1 MNLSKKYKKLL
12 LLAAVSSI
20 AFPSAA
26 TFAVDAFAEEAVGFN
41 NTSTDEDT
49 ESFPATEECT
59 ETDLPTKENAED
71 STPAKEGTDDVV
83 SVSSDSATE
92 IKDNSETPK
101 TKVLSSGIEKTEDNK
116 KDKAITTDAPIKSS
130 EPKKTEKSG
139 WIFTDGSWYYY
150 KSNKPY
156 TGWHYMS
163 SGEGEK
169 TPHWSFFGN
178 DGRLYTGWHYMS
190 AKEGE
195 KTPHW
200 SFFGDNGWLRTGW
213 VMFGKGTSEPDGNSA
228 VHWSYFGDNG
238 WLRTEWQKMG
248 AGTSNP
254 DGNAAAHFSYFGDNG
269 WLKTGWIREG
279 NGIEG
284 LRYLDESGWLLGAL
298 GYKTDWQKIGR
309 VYYRFDENG
318 VMNGANMP
326 DYEIYDQMSNYFY
339 GACGPS
345 ASFHAACATG
355 GLSGYTK
362 DLNGYKKFIW
372 DFYGMPYGTN
382 DKHSKGVY
390 TVGSSIVQ
398 LSNFLKKGG
407 VDATYAPNRQ
417 YTAEEVKDALT
428 HGQAV
433 VPLMHVWYVGSNTAY
448 FSQHY
453 VAVTGWRKE
462 GDSLQFYTADSY
474 KNANTGWTDINKDGK
489 KTSAYG
495 YNKYTGY
502 NESLG
507 KAPAPR
513 TGIGYSMKVGSY
525 IHLP

>member
-213 VMFGKGTSEPDGNSA
+213 VRLGKGTSEPDGNSAVHWSYFGDNGWLRTGWVRLGKGTSEPDGNSTAHWSYFGDNGWLRTGWVMFGKGTSEPDGNSA

-407 VDATYAPNRQ
+407 VDATYSPNRQ
-417 YTAEEVKDALT
+417 YTAEAVKDALT

-433 VPLMHVWYVGSNTAY
+433 VPLMHVWYV
-448 FSQHY
+448 
-453 VAVTGWRKE
+453 
-462 GDSLQFYTADSY
+462 
-474 KNANTGWTDINKDGK
+474 
-489 KTSAYG
+489 
-495 YNKYTGY
+495 
-502 NESLG
+502 
-507 KAPAPR
+507 
-513 TGIGYSMKVGSY
+513 
-525 IHLP
+525 